1 MVLMLASAVMLC
13 FTSCLNEAA
22 DPNSGEGSLP
32 ANVATLSEQVVAM
45 KTSVA
50 AIEALSADFS
60 ETDGLEE
67 AAAQLE
73 YCATLVKE
81 HIASVEAG
89 MSGVN
94 AAIAAMKLQKEIAS
108 VVGEIKASCGV
119 SAEILLLEKSVKA
132 WLGDKFENFYVASSE
147 SARVKTMVTVVED
160 QELTIDALISDVEA
174 GLRVEDTD
182 GSLSKVGDDV
192 TMTTKK
198 LNALDQKLTSLC
210 TELKSGYE
218 AAIKNSG
225 SDVKKS
231 LKTLNSNAASTL
243 QDVDASISTLSVSL
257 AESAVTIAELQERL
271 AKVEAD
277 VQDLIKMIQSLTF
290 VSEYSD
296 DKAVAYYSMTDKI
309 NLERFAEGKKDRVPE
324 ETFDLTFL
332 VRPAAVADALAQTW
346 EESLSVIGYYANA
359 IQSKSTTNIRE
370 FEIVNAISTT
380 GKGLLTVTVNNAFDD
395 EFYFKE
401 KGAKLALAVESG
413 MNNCT
418 SKFVEIVPRDISGK
432 VYAESI
438 TISATSISIQNG
450 ETYQLSAVVTPSNV
464 TDNGVIFEGGEPY
477 ADVDA
482 NGLITGKAVGKATV
496 TVKANATDEFGRPL
510 SADCE
515 IEVTPS
521 IKIKGPDH
529 VELGHTE
536 TLTLESPMYIDP
548 KDVRWEIDSYLGGSY
563 IELEKNADG
572 SCSVTSKMIYH
583 SEDRIPQVDGS
594 TLVTKAYYKPITVK
608 CIIEAVDQTY
618 NIFHKLYSVKVQ
630 PKAIIFEGI
639 PNNESTKVMKIGDSY
654 QLNGTMEPEEV
665 DSECF
670 KIVYQSNANYYAQVE
685 FNSGKVDAVSVGT
698 AYISALVQNKTSE
711 NFLYPLDRVTR
722 RTIAIQVDPYFIT
735 EISLPATMNLAPGAT
750 ATLTASFTSDVD
762 GKQPTNTSLTWTSSN
777 PSIVSVDSKTGEMTA
792 NAEGTVAITATTSE
806 GAASGSAIKTATCM
820 ETVKAPVTE
829 VKVGDYY
836 YSDGTWGSNPD
847 PSGKTVIGVIFS
859 NANAVA
865 SDPLLFNDYPNCSNG
880 LAVGLTEVITTYGEF
895 CFADN
900 VMDMTAAD
908 HIYAYFN
915 NKGVS
920 IIETDVINGYTLTQL
935 LGEYRTLYQSKDRDY
950 CAMFDSVTG
959 VAATYS
965 PAAPSKASTWYIPS
979 YKEMT
984 ILADPNNLE
993 KVNASITQ
1001 KNGTPIGNSTYW
1013 MTTLKSTNKWNDL
1026 FAYPF
1031 NIASREWSQTS
1042 GTLGEKNHPVRVVL
1056 AF

>member
-13 FTSCLNEAA
+13 FTSCLNEAT
-22 DPNSGEGSLP
+22 DPNSGEGQLP
-32 ANVATLSEQVVAM
+32 ANVATLSEQVAAM
-45 KTSVA
+45 KSSVA

-132 WLGDKFENFYVASSE
+132 WLGDKFENFYVASSA

-277 VQDLIKMIQSLTF
+277 IQDLIKMIQSLTF

-359 IQSKSTTNIRE
+359 IQSKSTTNIQE

-510 SADCE
+510 SADCA

-536 TLTLESPMYIDP
+536 TLTLESPMYINP

-563 IELEKNADG
+563 IELEKNEDG

-618 NIFHKLYSVKVQ
+618 NIFHELYSVKVQ

-639 PNNESTKVMKIGDSY
+639 PNNQSTKVMKIGDSY

-670 KIVYQSNANYYAQVE
+670 KIVYQSNANYYAQVD
-685 FNSGKVDAVSVGT
+685 FASGKVDAVSVGT

-735 EISLPATMNLAPGAT
+735 EISLPETIELEPEATG
-750 ATLTASFTSDVD
+750 TLTANLTSDSAN
-762 GKQPTNTSLTWTSSN
+762 GLPPTYTDIIWSSSN
-777 PSIVSVDSKTGEMTA
+777 PDVVYIDPNTGEYEA
-792 NAEGTVAITATTSE
+792 KNVGSAVITAIAPEHALPE
-806 GAASGSAIKTATCM
+806 GESLSATCGI
-820 ETVKAPVTE
+820 TVLKKDNAP
-829 VKVGDYY
+829 KVGHFLYK
-836 YSDGTWGSNPD
+836 DGTWSATYTASASNPVV
-847 PSGKTVIGVIFS
+847 GIVFWVG
-859 NANAVA
+859 NATLADTRLATSAPNAI
-865 SDPLLFNDYPNCSNG
+865 NG
-880 LAVGLTEVITTYGEF
+880 LAVGLWEY
-895 CFADN
+895 
-900 VMDMTAAD
+900 D
-908 HIYAYFN
+908 HQFGYVQLG
-915 NKGVS
+915 KGAMSKVS
-920 IIETDVINGYTLTQL
+920 FKTCNLEKTSSPCGYTNTMYLSDISSS
-935 LGEYRTLYQSKDRDY
+935 LYGSTNYYELFHPQH
-950 CAMFDSVTG
+950 G
-959 VAATYS
+959 VLADCQVAR
-965 PAAPSKASTWYIPS
+965 PSSASTWYIPA
-979 YKEMT
+979 YWELNQ
-984 ILADPNNLE
+984 IYHNLSAINTSIGQ
-993 KVNASITQ
+993 VNGAEQVQSVD
-1001 KNGTPIGNSTYW
+1001 YW
-1013 MTTLKSTNKWNDL
+1013 MSSFQKGDYDDSIRALL
-1026 FAYPF
+1026 PF
-1031 NIASREWSQTS
+1031 SMSS
-1042 GTLGEKNHPVRVVL
+1042 GTWGDSTSYESVLPARVVL